1 MSIVEVQSCASGVY
15 DCALPELGSIGVDT
29 CAPYHGLYPDSKGN
43 VALLTLGAVVMALM
57 SFCIG
62 GNDAANSWGT
72 AVGSGAIPLRRAVFL
87 GGFAEWLGATL
98 LGYGVSKTIQKG
110 VADIEHPECWACGLC
125 DSEMPVYTHGMLGAL
140 LGASVFLTLAI
151 FGRVPVSTT
160 HAVVGGVAGMTVA
173 GTSASCLSWG
183 SPLGGG
189 GLSAIVASWVIS
201 PLLSGLLALAIFTST
216 ERLTFRTRRPLLN
229 ALRLLPVLYAF
240 STFIMAQLVLL
251 KSKPTKDLGA
261 GVRVGA
267 AFALAALVYAL
278 VRWRNVPAVRTARAS
293 AEGDNASRAGRRVAA
308 ARVGMERSGAELGA
322 ARGREK
328 TLMPPELSTSSRRGS
343 LVDGSTP
350 PAGALTVDAPVAAE
364 AADGVDEAQ
373 SRGGLPL
380 PSADASRTV
389 EMGIQSVGVPQ
400 GPHADRVVASKK
412 REEAVVVFQELL
424 VFVAFLE
431 SFAHG
436 ANDTANG
443 GGAPRAHERPS
454 L

>member
-1 MSIVEVQSCASGVY
+1 
-15 DCALPELGSIGVDT
+15 
-29 CAPYHGLYPDSKGN
+29 
-43 VALLTLGAVVMALM
+43 
-57 SFCIG
+57 
-62 GNDAANSWGT
+62 
-72 AVGSGAIPLRRAVFL
+72 
-87 GGFAEWLGATL
+87 
-98 LGYGVSKTIQKG
+98 
-110 VADIEHPECWACGLC
+110 
-125 DSEMPVYTHGMLGAL
+125 
-140 LGASVFLTLAI
+140 
-151 FGRVPVSTT
+151 
-160 HAVVGGVAGMTVA
+160 
-173 GTSASCLSWG
+173 
-183 SPLGGG
+183 
-189 GLSAIVASWVIS
+189 
-201 PLLSGLLALAIFTST
+201 
-216 ERLTFRTRRPLLN
+216 
-229 ALRLLPVLYAF
+229 
-240 STFIMAQLVLL
+240 
-251 KSKPTKDLGA
+251 
-261 GVRVGA
+261 
-267 AFALAALVYAL
+267 
-278 VRWRNVPAVRTARAS
+278 
-293 AEGDNASRAGRRVAA
+293 
-308 ARVGMERSGAELGA
+308 MERSGAELGA

-389 EMGIQSVGVPQ
+389 EMGIESVGVPQ